1 MTSDEQKMQVDA
13 LFIDYREVV
22 GLVEQEFDR
31 NLTLY
36 GDRIQCGR
44 GCASCCSQMFRITLL
59 DAAILSRAVNQLAP
73 EARARLQSKA
83 RQYLK
88 ERERLIQERA
98 RDQDLSDD
106 REVPT
111 TGLRLPCPVL
121 DGNACSLY
129 ESRPL
134 VCRKWGIPLY
144 DLHYPDTL
152 QACELNFPPG
162 TVIED
167 DELIERQTA
176 IAQRWGAVKAAVN
189 ARLNP
194 EHTSTTIAEAILFDY
209 DAMLWPRMTS
219 T

>member
-1 MTSDEQKMQVDA
+1 MPTVDA
-13 LFIDYREVV
+13 IFLDYRAVA

-31 NLTLY
+31 NLRLY

-44 GCASCCSQMFRITLL
+44 GCSSCCGQMFRITLV
-59 DAAILSRAVNQLAP
+59 DAAILSRAVKQLAP
-73 EARARLQSKA
+73 EARAALQSKA
-83 RQYLK
+83 RTYLK
-88 ERERLIQERA
+88 ERTRLIQERA
-98 RDQDLSDD
+98 REMERDDD

-111 TGLRLPCPVL
+111 TGLRLPCPAL

-144 DLHYPDTL
+144 DPHHPDTL

-167 DELIERQTA
+167 DDLIERQTE
-176 IAQRWGAVKAAVN
+176 IAERWGALKQAMTAYMTPGRT
-189 ARLNP
+189 A
-194 EHTSTTIAEAILFDY
+194 TTIAEAMLFDY
-209 DAMLWPRMTS
+209 DEMLTARRSVPKALT
-219 T
+219 